1 MSPSALRIATR
12 GSPLALTQAESVAAR
27 LGADAEIVV
36 IKTEGDRRTDVPLE
50 ALAGRG
56 VFTSEVQAAVLDGR
70 ADIAVH
76 SAKDLPSSRE
86 LQVDGLVLACVPER
100 ADVRDCLIGST
111 VAGLPRGAT
120 VGTGSTRRQ
129 ALLAHVR
136 PDLTFV
142 GLRGNIA
149 TRLARVG
156 ELDAI
161 VGAVAALT
169 RLGLADR
176 IDEAFDPSTFEPQVG
191 QGALAVEC
199 RRDDAATL
207 DRLAEIDDVDAHRAV
222 LAERAFL
229 ATLGGG
235 CDAPVGAHAVAA
247 GDALTLTGFLLTD
260 DGPRW
265 EQASGDSPAALGE
278 RVAKALGA

>member
-111 VAGLPRGAT
+111 VAALPRGAT

-142 GLRGNIA
+142 GLRGKGRSEKHGN
-149 TRLARVG
+149 G
-156 ELDAI
+156 EKA
-161 VGAVAALT
+161 
-169 RLGLADR
+169 
-176 IDEAFDPSTFEPQVG
+176 
-191 QGALAVEC
+191 
-199 RRDDAATL
+199 RDDGHENSLPGTDSSSCRPRGSIANHECVTVMRATG
-207 DRLAEIDDVDAHRAV
+207 RQAV
-222 LAERAFL
+222 
-229 ATLGGG
+229 
-235 CDAPVGAHAVAA
+235 
-247 GDALTLTGFLLTD
+247 
-260 DGPRW
+260 
-265 EQASGDSPAALGE
+265 SG
-278 RVAKALGA
+278 